1 MNKITIEQLEE
12 LEIFKN
18 ISKTSL
24 EKLVYFGEVKKIYIR
39 KSSF

>member
-24 EKLVYFGEVKKIYIR
+24 KNLF
-39 KSSF
+39 FW